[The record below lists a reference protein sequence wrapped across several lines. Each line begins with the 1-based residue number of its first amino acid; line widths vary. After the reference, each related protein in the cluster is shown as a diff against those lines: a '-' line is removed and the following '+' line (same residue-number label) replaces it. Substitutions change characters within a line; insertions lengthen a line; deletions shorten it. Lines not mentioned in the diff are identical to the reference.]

1 MLEKS
6 QLSGLWL
13 KIVACGRKKTCK
25 LVENKDDTNA
35 TKAVRFLSKYVNCCT
50 QTQQGCAG
58 SEYHSGSALSV
69 FLQVMEASS
78 DLKCAW

>member
-1 MLEKS
+1 MAE
-6 QLSGLWL
+6 
-13 KIVACGRKKTCK
+13 RKRAK

-35 TKAVRFLSKYVNCCT
+35 TEPVRFLSKYVNCCT

-58 SEYHSGSALSV
+58 SECHSESALSV